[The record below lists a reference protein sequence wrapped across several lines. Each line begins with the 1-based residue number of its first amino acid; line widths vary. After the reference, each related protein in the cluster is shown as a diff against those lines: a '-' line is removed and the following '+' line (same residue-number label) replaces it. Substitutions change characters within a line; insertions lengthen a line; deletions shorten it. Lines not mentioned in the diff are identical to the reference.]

1 MKNKIHN
8 QIIHI
13 SDTHVIIRLHTN
25 ETLNVPINELTFHPK
40 VNDIVEVYQNQN
52 HVVVCPLPQNNKLW
66 ILISS
71 ITLLLLTIIG
81 ATFLLFRHPD
91 RNIETVDNQ
100 SSQQSSS
107 TTSSSSALSSSSS
120 STSTT
125 SSSSNEGNIIDTTA
139 EELRDMENDGRLK
152 TGQLYRFT
160 AELTRQKFWEAY
172 VGHFKALEAYH
183 TIWVKASNAPITGVQ
198 VQIKKSMIEGWQEGA
213 TVTFTVK
220 IMEDSEKFQF
230 WIATDATL
238 ITTPT
243 EEQHTENTTQEIDTQ
258 AILHGDYSSIAGTWR
273 NELGHEIVFNKNGL
287 IKGGQIAQSGM
298 GSDGHIGFSVSSGP
312 IGAAM
317 GIYPPGTSIPMKR
330 FENNQM
336 VSIEDPTDKSKT
348 RIIITQTHP
357 SDEKAVYYKIDSIKI
372 NFD

>member
-1 MKNKIHN
+1 MKKKTHN
-8 QIIHI
+8 QIIHV

-25 ETLNVPINELTFHPK
+25 ETLNVPINELTFLPK

-52 HVVVCPLPQNNKLW
+52 HVVVCPLPQNNNLL
-66 ILISS
+66 ILITSS
-71 ITLLLLTIIG
+71 AFIILTIIG
-81 ATFLLFRHPD
+81 ATFLFFRHPD
-91 RNIETVDNQ
+91 RNIETVDSQ

-107 TTSSSSALSSSSS
+107 TTSSSSTSS

-125 SSSSNEGNIIDTTA
+125 STSSTEESIIDTTA

-160 AELTRQKFWEAY
+160 TKLIRQEYWEEY
-172 VGHFKALEAYH
+172 SGHFKALNTYH
-183 TIWVKASNAPITGVQ
+183 TIWVKASNAPMTGVQ

-230 WIATDATL
+230 WVATDATL

-243 EEQHTENTTQEIDTQ
+243 EEQHTENTIQEIDTQ

-273 NELGHEIVFNKNGL
+273 NETGYELVFDKNGL
-287 IKGGQIAQSGM
+287 VKGGQISKAGISNEGV
-298 GSDGHIGFSVSSGP
+298 IGLDIRTGP
-312 IGAAM
+312 TGYGIE
-317 GIYPPGTSIPMKR
+317 IYPPGISIPFKR
-330 FENNQM
+330 FENNRLI
-336 VSIEDPTDKSKT
+336 SAEDKSDKT
-348 RIIITQTHP
+348 KIRIIAGQSAPT
-357 SDEKAVYYKIDSIKI
+357 SSEKVFYKTD
-372 NFD
+372 

>member
-1 MKNKIHN
+1 MKNKTHN

-25 ETLNVPINELTFHPK
+25 ETLNVPINELTFLPK

-52 HVVVCPLPQNNKLW
+52 HVVVCPLPQNNNLL
-66 ILISS
+66 ILITSS
-71 ITLLLLTIIG
+71 AFIILTIIG
-81 ATFLLFRHPD
+81 ATFLFFRHPD
-91 RNIETVDNQ
+91 RNIETVDSQ

-107 TTSSSSALSSSSS
+107 TTSSSSTSS

-125 SSSSNEGNIIDTTA
+125 STSSTEESIIDTTA

-160 AELTRQKFWEAY
+160 TKLIRQEYWEEY
-172 VGHFKALEAYH
+172 SGHFKALNTYH
-183 TIWVKASNAPITGVQ
+183 TIWVKASNAPMTGVQ

-230 WIATDATL
+230 WVATDATL

-243 EEQHTENTTQEIDTQ
+243 EEQHTENTIQEIDTQ

-273 NELGHEIVFNKNGL
+273 NETGYELVFDKNGL
-287 IKGGQIAQSGM
+287 VKGGQISKAGISNEGV
-298 GSDGHIGFSVSSGP
+298 IGLDVRTGP
-312 IGAAM
+312 TGYGIE
-317 GIYPPGTSIPMKR
+317 IYPPGISIPFKR
-330 FENNQM
+330 FENNRLI
-336 VSIEDPTDKSKT
+336 SAEDKSDKT
-348 RIIITQTHP
+348 KIRIIAGQSAPT
-357 SDEKAVYYKIDSIKI
+357 SSEKVFYKTD
-372 NFD
+372 

>member
-1 MKNKIHN
+1 MKKKIYN

-40 VNDIVEVYQNQN
+40 LNDIVEVYQNQN

-81 ATFLLFRHPD
+81 ATFLFFRHPD
-91 RNIETVDNQ
+91 RNIETVDSQ

-107 TTSSSSALSSSSS
+107 TTSSSSASSSSSS

-125 SSSSNEGNIIDTTA
+125 SSSSTADSIIDTTA

-172 VGHFKALEAYH
+172 VGHFKALDTYH

-230 WIATDATL
+230 WVATDATL

-243 EEQHTENTTQEIDTQ
+243 EEKHTENTTQEIDTQ

-273 NELGHEIVFNKNGL
+273 NEKEEWISFDNNGLTSGEKIEGIYLSNKNTL
-287 IKGGQIAQSGM
+287 HLSLRA
-298 GSDGHIGFSVSSGP
+298 GFV
-312 IGAAM
+312 GASM

-348 RIIITQTHP
+348 RIIITQSHP
-357 SDEKAVYYKIDSIKI
+357 SDEKIVFYKID
-372 NFD
+372 

>member
-1 MKNKIHN
+1 MKNKKHN
-8 QIIHI
+8 QIIHV
-13 SDTHVIIRLHTN
+13 SETHIIIRLHTN

-52 HVVVCPLPQNNKLW
+52 HVVVCPLPQNNNLW
-66 ILISS
+66 ILVTS

-81 ATFLLFRHPD
+81 VTFLFFRQSD

-107 TTSSSSALSSSSS
+107 TTSSSSASSSSSS

-125 SSSSNEGNIIDTTA
+125 SSSSTEDSIIDTTA
-139 EELRDMENDGRLK
+139 EELREMENDGRLK

-172 VGHFKALEAYH
+172 VGHFKALETYH
-183 TIWVKASNAPITGVQ
+183 TIWVKASNAPMTGVQ

-230 WIATDATL
+230 WVATDATL

-243 EEQHTENTTQEIDTQ
+243 EEKHTETEPLKLDSQ
-258 AILHGDYSSIAGTWR
+258 AILQGDYSSIAGTWR
-273 NELGHEIVFNKNGL
+273 NGFGEEIAFDKNGL
-287 IKGGQIAQSGM
+287 VNGEIITIPTIGTQGIISFSMKLDSVKGGIM
-298 GSDGHIGFSVSSGP
+298 
-312 IGAAM
+312 
-317 GIYPPGTSIPMKR
+317 IYPPKSTVVTRSDYSSDK
-330 FENNQM
+330 NQIRIM
-336 VSIEDPTDKSKT
+336 VIKDAPRSSK
-348 RIIITQTHP
+348 
-357 SDEKAVYYKIDSIKI
+357 EAYYYVGK
-372 NFD
+372 

>member
-1 MKNKIHN
+1 MKKKIYN

-52 HVVVCPLPQNNKLW
+52 HVVVCPLPQSNKLW
-66 ILISS
+66 ILITS

-81 ATFLLFRHPD
+81 ATFLFFKHLNE
-91 RNIETVDNQ
+91 NIETVDSH
-100 SSQQSSS
+100 SSQQISS
-107 TTSSSSALSSSSS
+107 TTSSSSASS

-125 SSSSNEGNIIDTTA
+125 SSSSTEDSIIDTTA

-172 VGHFKALEAYH
+172 AGHFKALETYH
-183 TIWVKASNAPITGVQ
+183 TIWVKASNAPMTGVQ
-198 VQIKKSMIEGWQEGA
+198 VQIKKSIIEGWQEGA

-230 WIATDATL
+230 WVATDATL

-243 EEQHTENTTQEIDTQ
+243 EEKHTENTTQEIDTQ

-287 IKGGQIAQSGM
+287 VKGGQIYKSGI
-298 GSDGHIGFSVSSGP
+298 GSDGQIGFSVSTGPTGYGMSVYP
-312 IGAAM
+312 IG
-317 GIYPPGTSIPMKR
+317 ITIKWVDS
-330 FENNQM
+330 
-336 VSIEDPTDKSKT
+336 DLSKN
-348 RIIITQTHP
+348 RIIAGQTAP
-357 SDEKAVYYKIDSIKI
+357 NSSKQVFYKID
-372 NFD
+372 

>member
-1 MKNKIHN
+1 MKNKKHN
-8 QIIHI
+8 QIIQVSETHI
-13 SDTHVIIRLHTN
+13 IIRFHTN

-81 ATFLLFRHPD
+81 STFLFFRHPD
-91 RNIETVDNQ
+91 RNIETVDSH
-100 SSQQSSS
+100 SSQQISS
-107 TTSSSSALSSSSS
+107 TTSSSSASSSSSS

-125 SSSSNEGNIIDTTA
+125 SSSSNEDTIIDTTA

-172 VGHFKALEAYH
+172 VGHFKALETYH
-183 TIWVKASNAPITGVQ
+183 TIWVKASNAPMTGVQ

-230 WIATDATL
+230 WVATDATL

-243 EEQHTENTTQEIDTQ
+243 EEKHTENTTQEIDTQ
-258 AILHGDYSSIAGTWR
+258 AILKGNFSSIAGTWR
-273 NELGHEIVFNKNGL
+273 NEKGNWVTFDNNGL
-287 IKGGQIAQSGM
+287 TSGTKIE
-298 GSDGHIGFSVSSGP
+298 GIYLSNENTLHLSLRGE
-312 IGAAM
+312 GAGASM

-357 SDEKAVYYKIDSIKI
+357 SDEKAVYYKID
-372 NFD
+372 

>member
-81 ATFLLFRHPD
+81 ATFLFFRHPD
-91 RNIETVDNQ
+91 RNIETVDSQ

-107 TTSSSSALSSSSS
+107 TTSSSSASSSSS
-120 STSTT
+120 SGTSTT
-125 SSSSNEGNIIDTTA
+125 SSSSTEDSIIDTTA
-139 EELRDMENDGRLK
+139 EGLREMENDGRLK

-160 AELTRQKFWEAY
+160 AELTRKKFWEAY
-172 VGHFKALEAYH
+172 VGHFKALESYH

-230 WIATDATL
+230 WVATDATL

-243 EEQHTENTTQEIDTQ
+243 EEKHTENTTQKIDTQ

-287 IKGGQIAQSGM
+287 IKGGQIYKSGI
-298 GSDGHIGFSVSSGP
+298 GSDGHIDFSVSAGPTGYGMSVYP
-312 IGAAM
+312 IG
-317 GIYPPGTSIPMKR
+317 ITIKWVDS
-330 FENNQM
+330 
-336 VSIEDPTDKSKT
+336 DLSKN
-348 RIIITQTHP
+348 RIIAGQNAP
-357 SDEKAVYYKIDSIKI
+357 NSSEQVFYKID
-372 NFD
+372 

>member
-8 QIIHI
+8 QIIHV

-40 VNDIVEVYQNQN
+40 VNDIVEIYQNQN
-52 HVVVCPLPQNNKLW
+52 HVVVCPLPQNNNLW
-66 ILISS
+66 ILITS
-71 ITLLLLTIIG
+71 ITFLILTIIG
-81 ATFLLFRHPD
+81 ATFLFFRQSD
-91 RNIETVDNQ
+91 RNIEAVDSQ

-107 TTSSSSALSSSSS
+107 TTSSFSASS
-120 STSTT
+120 STS
-125 SSSSNEGNIIDTTA
+125 
-139 EELRDMENDGRLK
+139 
-152 TGQLYRFT
+152 
-160 AELTRQKFWEAY
+160 
-172 VGHFKALEAYH
+172 
-183 TIWVKASNAPITGVQ
+183 WVKANNAPITGVQ
-198 VQIKKSMIEGWQEGA
+198 VQIKKSMIKGWQEGA

-230 WIATDATL
+230 WVATDATL

-243 EEQHTENTTQEIDTQ
+243 EEKHTENTTQEIDTQ

-273 NELGHEIVFNKNGL
+273 NELGHEIAFNKNGL
-287 IKGGQIAQSGM
+287 IKGGQIAKSGM

-330 FENNQM
+330 FENNQI

-357 SDEKAVYYKIDSIKI
+357 SDEKAVYYKID
-372 NFD
+372 

>member
-1 MKNKIHN
+1 MKKKTHN
-8 QIIHI
+8 QIIHV

-25 ETLNVPINELTFHPK
+25 ETLNVPINELTFLPK

-52 HVVVCPLPQNNKLW
+52 HVVVCPLPQNNNLL
-66 ILISS
+66 ILITSS
-71 ITLLLLTIIG
+71 AFIILTIIG
-81 ATFLLFRHPD
+81 ATFLFFRHPD
-91 RNIETVDNQ
+91 RNIETVDSQ

-107 TTSSSSALSSSSS
+107 TTSSSSTSS

-125 SSSSNEGNIIDTTA
+125 STSSTEDSIIDTTA

-160 AELTRQKFWEAY
+160 TKLIRQEYWEEY
-172 VGHFKALEAYH
+172 SGHFKALNTYH
-183 TIWVKASNAPITGVQ
+183 TIWVKASNAPMTGVQ

-230 WIATDATL
+230 WVATDATL

-243 EEQHTENTTQEIDTQ
+243 EEQHTENTIQEIDTQ

-273 NELGHEIVFNKNGL
+273 NETGYELVFDKNGL
-287 IKGGQIAQSGM
+287 VKGGQISKAGISNEGV
-298 GSDGHIGFSVSSGP
+298 IGLDVRTGP
-312 IGAAM
+312 TGYGIE
-317 GIYPPGTSIPMKR
+317 IYPPGISIPFKR
-330 FENNQM
+330 FENNRLI
-336 VSIEDPTDKSKT
+336 SAEDKSDKT
-348 RIIITQTHP
+348 KIRIIAGQSAPT
-357 SDEKAVYYKIDSIKI
+357 SSEKVFYKTD
-372 NFD
+372 

>member
-1 MKNKIHN
+1 MRNKTQNKI
-8 QIIHI
+8 IHV
-13 SDTHVIIRLHTN
+13 SDKHVIILLNTN
-25 ETLNVPINELTFHPK
+25 ETITIPIHELSFVPK
-40 VNDIVEVYQNQN
+40 VNDTVEVYRNQNQI
-52 HVVVCPLPQNNKLW
+52 VIYPLLQNNKKW
-66 ILISS
+66 IVIALIS
-71 ITLLLLTIIG
+71 LLFLIIIG
-81 ATFLLFRHPD
+81 TTFFLF
-91 RNIETVDNQ
+91 NN
-100 SSQQSSS
+100 SNSS
-107 TTSSSSALSSSSS
+107 TEIIENHSSPQISSTSSSSSSS
-120 STSTT
+120 STSSSST
-125 SSSSNEGNIIDTTA
+125 SSTTKAMETSIIDTTA
-139 EELRDMENDGRLK
+139 EELRDMENDGTLK

-160 AELTRQKFWEAY
+160 TKLIRQEYWEEY
-172 VGHFKALEAYH
+172 SGHFKALNTYH
-183 TIWVKASNAPITGVQ
+183 TIWVEASNAPITGVQ

-230 WIATDATL
+230 WVATDATL

-243 EEQHTENTTQEIDTQ
+243 EEKHTENTTQEIDTQ
-258 AILHGDYSSIAGTWR
+258 AILKGNFSSIAGTWR

-357 SDEKAVYYKIDSIKI
+357 SDEKAVYYKID
-372 NFD
+372 

>member
-1 MKNKIHN
+1 MKKKIYN

-52 HVVVCPLPQNNKLW
+52 HVVVCPLPQSNKLW
-66 ILISS
+66 ILITS
-71 ITLLLLTIIG
+71 ITLLILIVIG
-81 ATFLLFRHPD
+81 TTFLLFRQPD

-107 TTSSSSALSSSSS
+107 TTSSSSAPSSSSS
-120 STSTT
+120 SISTT
-125 SSSSNEGNIIDTTA
+125 SSSSTEDSIIDTTA

-152 TGQLYRFT
+152 TSQLYRFT

-172 VGHFKALEAYH
+172 VGHFKALETYH
-183 TIWVKASNAPITGVQ
+183 TIWVKASNAPMTGVQ

-213 TVTFTVK
+213 IVTFTVK

-230 WIATDATL
+230 WVATDATL

-243 EEQHTENTTQEIDTQ
+243 EEKHTETEPLKLDSQ
-258 AILHGDYSSIAGTWR
+258 AILQGDYSSIAGTWR
-273 NELGHEIVFNKNGL
+273 NEKGYELVFNKNGL
-287 IKGGQIAQSGM
+287 VKGGQISKAGVSNEGV
-298 GSDGHIGFSVSSGP
+298 IGFDVRTGPTGSG
-312 IGAAM
+312 I
-317 GIYPPGTSIPMKR
+317 GIYPSGIRIPFKR
-330 FENNQM
+330 FENNRLI
-336 VSIEDPTDKSKT
+336 SAEDKSDKT
-348 RIIITQTHP
+348 KIRIIAGQNAP
-357 SDEKAVYYKIDSIKI
+357 DKPEQVFYKAD
-372 NFD
+372 

>member
-1 MKNKIHN
+1 MKKKIYN

-52 HVVVCPLPQNNKLW
+52 HVVVCPLPQSNKLW
-66 ILISS
+66 ILITS
-71 ITLLLLTIIG
+71 ITLLILIVIG
-81 ATFLLFRHPD
+81 TTFLLFRQPD
-91 RNIETVDNQ
+91 RNIETADNQ

-107 TTSSSSALSSSSS
+107 TTSSSSAPSSSSS
-120 STSTT
+120 SISTT
-125 SSSSNEGNIIDTTA
+125 SSSSTEDSIIDTTA

-172 VGHFKALEAYH
+172 VGHFKALETYH
-183 TIWVKASNAPITGVQ
+183 TIWVKASNAPMTGVQ

-230 WIATDATL
+230 WVATDATL

-243 EEQHTENTTQEIDTQ
+243 EEKHTETEPLKLDSQ
-258 AILHGDYSSIAGTWR
+258 AILQGDYSSIAGTWR
-273 NELGHEIVFNKNGL
+273 NGFGEEIAFDKNGL
-287 IKGGQIAQSGM
+287 VNGEIITIPTIGTQGIISFSMKLDSVKGGIM
-298 GSDGHIGFSVSSGP
+298 
-312 IGAAM
+312 
-317 GIYPPGTSIPMKR
+317 IYPPKSTVVTRSDYSSDK
-330 FENNQM
+330 NQIRIM
-336 VSIEDPTDKSKT
+336 VIKDAPRSSK
-348 RIIITQTHP
+348 
-357 SDEKAVYYKIDSIKI
+357 EAYYYVGK
-372 NFD
+372 

>member
-1 MKNKIHN
+1 MKNKKHN
-8 QIIHI
+8 QIIHV
-13 SDTHVIIRLHTN
+13 SETHIIIRLHTN
-25 ETLNVPINELTFHPK
+25 ETLNVPINELTFRPK

-52 HVVVCPLPQNNKLW
+52 HVVVCPLPQSNKLW
-66 ILISS
+66 ILITS

-81 ATFLLFRHPD
+81 ATFLFFRHPD
-91 RNIETVDNQ
+91 RNIETVDSH
-100 SSQQSSS
+100 SSQQISS
-107 TTSSSSALSSSSS
+107 TTSSSSASSSSSS

-125 SSSSNEGNIIDTTA
+125 SSSSNEDTIIDTTA

-172 VGHFKALEAYH
+172 VGHFKALNTYH
-183 TIWVKASNAPITGVQ
+183 TIWVKASNAPMTGVQ

-230 WIATDATL
+230 WVATDATL

-243 EEQHTENTTQEIDTQ
+243 EEKHTENTTQEIDTQ

-287 IKGGQIAQSGM
+287 VKGGQIYKSGI
-298 GSDGHIGFSVSSGP
+298 GSDGQIGFSVSTGPTGYGMSVYP
-312 IGAAM
+312 IGVT
-317 GIYPPGTSIPMKR
+317 IKWVDS
-330 FENNQM
+330 
-336 VSIEDPTDKSKT
+336 DLSKN
-348 RIIITQTHP
+348 RIIAGQTAP
-357 SDEKAVYYKIDSIKI
+357 NSSEQVFYKID
-372 NFD
+372 

>member
-1 MKNKIHN
+1 MKNKKHN
-8 QIIHI
+8 QIIHV
-13 SDTHVIIRLHTN
+13 SETHIIIRLHTN

-52 HVVVCPLPQNNKLW
+52 HVVVCPLPQNNNLW
-66 ILISS
+66 ILITS
-71 ITLLLLTIIG
+71 ITLLILTIIG

-107 TTSSSSALSSSSS
+107 TTSSSSASSSSSS

-125 SSSSNEGNIIDTTA
+125 SSSSNEDTIIDTTA
-139 EELRDMENDGRLK
+139 EGLRDMENDGRLK

-172 VGHFKALEAYH
+172 VGHFKALETYH
-183 TIWVKASNAPITGVQ
+183 TIWVKASNAPMTGVQ

-230 WIATDATL
+230 WVATDATL

-243 EEQHTENTTQEIDTQ
+243 EEKHTENVTQEIDTQ
-258 AILHGDYSSIAGTWR
+258 AILKGNFSSIAGTWR
-273 NELGHEIVFNKNGL
+273 NEKGNWVTFDNNGL
-287 IKGGQIAQSGM
+287 TSGTKIERIYLSNENTLHLSLY
-298 GSDGHIGFSVSSGP
+298 GEVA
-312 IGAAM
+312 GASM

-336 VSIEDPTDKSKT
+336 ASIEDPTDKSKT
-348 RIIITQTHP
+348 RITITQTYP
-357 SDEKAVYYKIDSIKI
+357 SDEKNVYYKID
-372 NFD
+372 

>member
-1 MKNKIHN
+1 MKNKKHN
-8 QIIHI
+8 QIIHV
-13 SDTHVIIRLHTN
+13 SETHIIIRLHTN

-52 HVVVCPLPQNNKLW
+52 HVVVCPLPQSNKLW
-66 ILISS
+66 ILITS
-71 ITLLLLTIIG
+71 ITLLILIVIG
-81 ATFLLFRHPD
+81 TTFLLFRQPD

-107 TTSSSSALSSSSS
+107 TTSSSSASSSSSS

-172 VGHFKALEAYH
+172 VGHFKALETYH
-183 TIWVKASNAPITGVQ
+183 TIWVKASNAPMTGVQ

-230 WIATDATL
+230 WVATDATL

-243 EEQHTENTTQEIDTQ
+243 EEKPTENVTQEIDTQ
-258 AILHGDYSSIAGTWR
+258 AILKGNFSSIAGTWR
-273 NELGHEIVFNKNGL
+273 NEKGNWVTFDNNGLTSGTKIEGIYLSNKNTLHLSLRGE
-287 IKGGQIAQSGM
+287 
-298 GSDGHIGFSVSSGP
+298 
-312 IGAAM
+312 GAGASM

-357 SDEKAVYYKIDSIKI
+357 SDEKAVYYKID
-372 NFD
+372 

>member
-1 MKNKIHN
+1 MKNKKHN
-8 QIIHI
+8 QIIQVSETHI
-13 SDTHVIIRLHTN
+13 IIRLHTN

-81 ATFLLFRHPD
+81 STFLFFRHPD
-91 RNIETVDNQ
+91 RNIETVDSH
-100 SSQQSSS
+100 SSQQISS
-107 TTSSSSALSSSSS
+107 TTSSSSASSSSSS

-125 SSSSNEGNIIDTTA
+125 SSSSTEDSIIDTTA
-139 EELRDMENDGRLK
+139 EELRDMENDGKLK

-160 AELTRQKFWEAY
+160 AEITRQKFWEAY
-172 VGHFKALEAYH
+172 VGHFKALETYH

-230 WIATDATL
+230 WVATDATL

-243 EEQHTENTTQEIDTQ
+243 EEKHTENTTQEIDTQ
-258 AILHGDYSSIAGTWR
+258 AILKGNFSSIAGTWR
-273 NELGHEIVFNKNGL
+273 NEKGNWVTFDNNGL
-287 IKGGQIAQSGM
+287 TSGTKIE
-298 GSDGHIGFSVSSGP
+298 GIYLSNENTLHLSLRGE
-312 IGAAM
+312 GAGASM

-357 SDEKAVYYKIDSIKI
+357 SDEKAVYYKID
-372 NFD
+372 

>member
-1 MKNKIHN
+1 MKKKTYN
-8 QIIHI
+8 QIIHV

-25 ETLNVPINELTFHPK
+25 ETLNVPINELTFRPK

-52 HVVVCPLPQNNKLW
+52 HVVVCPLPQSNKLW
-66 ILISS
+66 ILITS

-81 ATFLLFRHPD
+81 ATFLFFRHLNE
-91 RNIETVDNQ
+91 NIEKVDNH
-100 SSQQSSS
+100 SSQQISS
-107 TTSSSSALSSSSS
+107 TTSSSSTSSSSSS

-125 SSSSNEGNIIDTTA
+125 SSSSTEDSIIDTTA

-152 TGQLYRFT
+152 TGQRYHFT

-172 VGHFKALEAYH
+172 VGHFKALDTYH

-230 WIATDATL
+230 WVATDATL

-243 EEQHTENTTQEIDTQ
+243 EENHTENTTQEIDTQ

-357 SDEKAVYYKIDSIKI
+357 SDEKAVYYKTD
-372 NFD
+372 

>member
-1 MKNKIHN
+1 MKKKTHN
-8 QIIHI
+8 QIIHV

-25 ETLNVPINELTFHPK
+25 ETLNVPINELTFLPK

-52 HVVVCPLPQNNKLW
+52 HVVVCPLPQNNNLL
-66 ILISS
+66 ILITSS
-71 ITLLLLTIIG
+71 AFIILTIIG
-81 ATFLLFRHPD
+81 ATFLFFRHPD
-91 RNIETVDNQ
+91 RNIETVDSQ

-107 TTSSSSALSSSSS
+107 TTSSSSTSS

-125 SSSSNEGNIIDTTA
+125 STSSTEESIIDTTA

-160 AELTRQKFWEAY
+160 TKLIRQEYWEEY
-172 VGHFKALEAYH
+172 SGHFKALNTYH
-183 TIWVKASNAPITGVQ
+183 TIWVKASNAPMTGVQ

-230 WIATDATL
+230 WVATDATL

-243 EEQHTENTTQEIDTQ
+243 EEQHTENTIQEIDTQ

-273 NELGHEIVFNKNGL
+273 NETGYELVFDKNGL
-287 IKGGQIAQSGM
+287 VKGGQISKAGISNEGV
-298 GSDGHIGFSVSSGP
+298 IGLDVRTGP
-312 IGAAM
+312 TGYGIE
-317 GIYPPGTSIPMKR
+317 IYPPGISIPFKR
-330 FENNQM
+330 FENNRLI
-336 VSIEDPTDKSKT
+336 SAEDKSDKT
-348 RIIITQTHP
+348 KIRIIAGQSAPT
-357 SDEKAVYYKIDSIKI
+357 SSENVFYKTD
-372 NFD
+372 

>member
-1 MKNKIHN
+1 MKNKKYN
-8 QIIHI
+8 QIIHV
-13 SDTHVIIRLHTN
+13 SDTHIIIRLHTN
-25 ETLNVPINELTFHPK
+25 ETLDVPINELTFHPK

-52 HVVVCPLPQNNKLW
+52 HVVVCPLPQSNKLW
-66 ILISS
+66 ILITS

-81 ATFLLFRHPD
+81 ATFLFFRHPD
-91 RNIETVDNQ
+91 RHIETVDNQ
-100 SSQQSSS
+100 SSQQSSY
-107 TTSSSSALSSSSS
+107 TTSSSSASS

-125 SSSSNEGNIIDTTA
+125 SSSSTEDSIIDTTA

-230 WIATDATL
+230 WVATDATL

-273 NELGHEIVFNKNGL
+273 NKLGHEIVFNKNGL
-287 IKGGQIAQSGM
+287 VKGGQIHKAGISNEGI
-298 GSDGHIGFSVSSGP
+298 IGFDVRTGP
-312 IGAAM
+312 TGHGID
-317 GIYPPGTSIPMKR
+317 IYPVGITIKWVDS
-330 FENNQM
+330 
-336 VSIEDPTDKSKT
+336 DLSKN
-348 RIIITQTHP
+348 RIIAGQTP
-357 SDEKAVYYKIDSIKI
+357 PNSSEQVFYKID
-372 NFD
+372 

>member
-1 MKNKIHN
+1 MKKKTHN

-25 ETLNVPINELTFHPK
+25 ETLNVPINELTFLPK

-52 HVVVCPLPQNNKLW
+52 HVVVCPLPQNNNLL
-66 ILISS
+66 ILITSS
-71 ITLLLLTIIG
+71 TFIILTIIG
-81 ATFLLFRHPD
+81 ATFLFFRHPD
-91 RNIETVDNQ
+91 RNIETVDSQ

-107 TTSSSSALSSSSS
+107 TTSSSSTSS

-125 SSSSNEGNIIDTTA
+125 STSSTEESIIDTTA

-160 AELTRQKFWEAY
+160 TKLIRQEYWEEY
-172 VGHFKALEAYH
+172 SGHFKALNTYH
-183 TIWVKASNAPITGVQ
+183 TIWVKASNAPMTGVQ

-230 WIATDATL
+230 WVATDATL
-238 ITTPT
+238 ITTPS
-243 EEQHTENTTQEIDTQ
+243 EEKHTENTTQEIDTQ

-273 NELGHEIVFNKNGL
+273 NEKGNWVTFDNNGL
-287 IKGGQIAQSGM
+287 TSGTKIE
-298 GSDGHIGFSVSSGP
+298 GIYLSNENTLHLSLRGEVA
-312 IGAAM
+312 GASM

-348 RIIITQTHP
+348 RIIIVQQSP
-357 SDEKAVYYKIDSIKI
+357 SDGKGVFYKID
-372 NFD
+372 

>member
-1 MKNKIHN
+1 MKKKTHN
-8 QIIHI
+8 QIIHV

-25 ETLNVPINELTFHPK
+25 ETLNVPINELTFLPK

-52 HVVVCPLPQNNKLW
+52 HVVVCPLPQNNNLL
-66 ILISS
+66 ILITSS
-71 ITLLLLTIIG
+71 TFIILTIIG
-81 ATFLLFRHPD
+81 ATFLFFRHPD
-91 RNIETVDNQ
+91 RNIETVDSQ

-107 TTSSSSALSSSSS
+107 TTSSSSTSS

-125 SSSSNEGNIIDTTA
+125 NSSSTEDSIIDTTA
-139 EELRDMENDGRLK
+139 EELRDMENDGTLK

-160 AELTRQKFWEAY
+160 TKLIRQEYWEEY
-172 VGHFKALEAYH
+172 SGHFKALNTYH
-183 TIWVKASNAPITGVQ
+183 TIWVKASNAPMTGVQ

-230 WIATDATL
+230 WVATDATL

-243 EEQHTENTTQEIDTQ
+243 EEQHTENTIQEIDTQ
-258 AILHGDYSSIAGTWR
+258 AILNGDYSSIAGTWR
-273 NELGHEIVFNKNGL
+273 NEKGEWISFDKNGL
-287 IKGGQIAQSGM
+287 TSGTKIE
-298 GSDGHIGFSVSSGP
+298 GIYLSNENTLHLSLRGEVA
-312 IGAAM
+312 GASM

-348 RIIITQTHP
+348 RIIIVQQSP
-357 SDEKAVYYKIDSIKI
+357 SDGKGVFYKID
-372 NFD
+372 

>member
-1 MKNKIHN
+1 MKKKTHN
-8 QIIHI
+8 QIIHV

-25 ETLNVPINELTFHPK
+25 DTLNVPINELTFLPK

-52 HVVVCPLPQNNKLW
+52 HVVVCPLPQNNNLL
-66 ILISS
+66 ILITSS
-71 ITLLLLTIIG
+71 AFIILTIIG
-81 ATFLLFRHPD
+81 ATFLFFRHPD
-91 RNIETVDNQ
+91 RNIETVDSQ

-107 TTSSSSALSSSSS
+107 TTSSSSTSS

-125 SSSSNEGNIIDTTA
+125 STSSTEESIIDTTA

-160 AELTRQKFWEAY
+160 TKLIRQEYWEEY
-172 VGHFKALEAYH
+172 SGHFKALNTYH
-183 TIWVKASNAPITGVQ
+183 TIWVKASNAPMTGVQ

-230 WIATDATL
+230 WVATDATL

-243 EEQHTENTTQEIDTQ
+243 EEQHTENTIQEIDTQ

-273 NELGHEIVFNKNGL
+273 NETGYELVFDKNGL
-287 IKGGQIAQSGM
+287 VKGGQISKAGISNEGV
-298 GSDGHIGFSVSSGP
+298 IGNLSSWYK
-312 IGAAM
+312 
-317 GIYPPGTSIPMKR
+317 YPL
-330 FENNQM
+330 
-336 VSIEDPTDKSKT
+336 
-348 RIIITQTHP
+348 
-357 SDEKAVYYKIDSIKI
+357 
-372 NFD
+372 

>member
-1 MKNKIHN
+1 MKKKTHN
-8 QIIHI
+8 QIIHV

-25 ETLNVPINELTFHPK
+25 ETLNVPINELTFLPK

-52 HVVVCPLPQNNKLW
+52 HVVVCPLPQNNNLL
-66 ILISS
+66 ILITSS
-71 ITLLLLTIIG
+71 AFIILTIIG
-81 ATFLLFRHPD
+81 ATFLFFRHPD
-91 RNIETVDNQ
+91 RNIETVDSQ

-107 TTSSSSALSSSSS
+107 TTSSSSTSS

-125 SSSSNEGNIIDTTA
+125 STSSTEESIIDTTA

-160 AELTRQKFWEAY
+160 TKLIRQEYWEEY
-172 VGHFKALEAYH
+172 SGHFKALNTYH
-183 TIWVKASNAPITGVQ
+183 TIWVKASNAPMTGVQ

-230 WIATDATL
+230 WVATDATL

-243 EEQHTENTTQEIDTQ
+243 EEQHTENTIQEIDTQ

-273 NELGHEIVFNKNGL
+273 NETGYELVFDKNGL
-287 IKGGQIAQSGM
+287 VKGGQISKAGISNEGV
-298 GSDGHIGFSVSSGP
+298 IGLDVRTGP
-312 IGAAM
+312 TGYGIE
-317 GIYPPGTSIPMKR
+317 IYPPGISIPFKR
-330 FENNQM
+330 FENNRLI
-336 VSIEDPTDKSKT
+336 SAEDKSDKT
-348 RIIITQTHP
+348 KIRIIAGQSAPT
-357 SDEKAVYYKIDSIKI
+357 SSEKVFYRTD
-372 NFD
+372 

>member
-1 MKNKIHN
+1 MKNKKHN
-8 QIIHI
+8 QIIHV
-13 SDTHVIIRLHTN
+13 SETHIIIRLHTN

-52 HVVVCPLPQNNKLW
+52 HVVVCPLPQSNKFW
-66 ILISS
+66 ILITS

-81 ATFLLFRHPD
+81 ATFLFFRHLNE
-91 RNIETVDNQ
+91 NIETVDSH
-100 SSQQSSS
+100 SSQQISS
-107 TTSSSSALSSSSS
+107 TTSSFSASS

-125 SSSSNEGNIIDTTA
+125 SSSSTEDSIIDTTA
-139 EELRDMENDGRLK
+139 EELRDMENDDRLK

-172 VGHFKALEAYH
+172 VGHFKALETYH

-198 VQIKKSMIEGWQEGA
+198 IQIKKSMIEGWQEGA
-213 TVTFTVK
+213 TVTFTVR

-230 WIATDATL
+230 WVATDATL

-243 EEQHTENTTQEIDTQ
+243 EEKHTENTTQEIDTQ

-273 NELGHEIVFNKNGL
+273 NELGYEIVFNKNGL
-287 IKGGQIAQSGM
+287 TKGGQIAQSGM
-298 GSDGHIGFSVSSGP
+298 GSDGHIGFSISSGP

-357 SDEKAVYYKIDSIKI
+357 SDEKAVYYKID
-372 NFD
+372 

>member
-1 MKNKIHN
+1 MKNKKHN
-8 QIIHI
+8 QIIHV
-13 SDTHVIIRLHTN
+13 SETHIIIRLHTN

-52 HVVVCPLPQNNKLW
+52 HVVVCPLPQSNKFW
-66 ILISS
+66 ILITS
-71 ITLLLLTIIG
+71 ITLLLLTIIR
-81 ATFLLFRHPD
+81 ATFLFFRHLNE
-91 RNIETVDNQ
+91 NIETVDSH
-100 SSQQSSS
+100 SSQQISS
-107 TTSSSSALSSSSS
+107 TTSSFSASS

-125 SSSSNEGNIIDTTA
+125 SSSSTEDSIIDTTA

-172 VGHFKALEAYH
+172 VGHFKALETYH

-198 VQIKKSMIEGWQEGA
+198 IQIKKSMIEGWQEGA
-213 TVTFTVK
+213 TVTFTVR

-230 WIATDATL
+230 WVATDATL

-243 EEQHTENTTQEIDTQ
+243 EEKHTENTTQEIDTQ

-273 NELGHEIVFNKNGL
+273 NELGYEIVFNKNGL
-287 IKGGQIAQSGM
+287 TKGGQIAQSGM
-298 GSDGHIGFSVSSGP
+298 GSDGHIGFSISSGP

-357 SDEKAVYYKIDSIKI
+357 SDEKAVYYKID
-372 NFD
+372 

>member
-1 MKNKIHN
+1 MKIYN

-40 VNDIVEVYQNQN
+40 LNDIVEVYQNQN

-81 ATFLLFRHPD
+81 ATFLFFRHPD

-107 TTSSSSALSSSSS
+107 TTSSSSASSSSSS

-125 SSSSNEGNIIDTTA
+125 SSSSTEDSIIDTTA
-139 EELRDMENDGRLK
+139 EELRDMENDGTLK

-160 AELTRQKFWEAY
+160 TKLIRQQYWEEY
-172 VGHFKALEAYH
+172 SGHFKALNTYH
-183 TIWVKASNAPITGVQ
+183 TIWVEASNAPITGVQ

-230 WIATDATL
+230 WVATNATL

-243 EEQHTENTTQEIDTQ
+243 EEKHTENTTQEIDTQ
-258 AILHGDYSSIAGTWR
+258 AILKGNFSSIAGTWR
-273 NELGHEIVFNKNGL
+273 NEKGNRVTFDNNGL
-287 IKGGQIAQSGM
+287 TSGTKIE
-298 GSDGHIGFSVSSGP
+298 GIYLSNENILHLSLRGEVA
-312 IGAAM
+312 GASM

-357 SDEKAVYYKIDSIKI
+357 SDEKAVYYKID
-372 NFD
+372 

>member
-1 MKNKIHN
+1 MKNKKHN
-8 QIIHI
+8 QIIHV
-13 SDTHVIIRLHTN
+13 SETHIIIRLHTN

-52 HVVVCPLPQNNKLW
+52 HVVVCPLPQSNKFW
-66 ILISS
+66 ILITS

-81 ATFLLFRHPD
+81 ATFLFFRHLNE
-91 RNIETVDNQ
+91 NIETVDSH
-100 SSQQSSS
+100 SSQQISS
-107 TTSSSSALSSSSS
+107 TTSSFSASS

-125 SSSSNEGNIIDTTA
+125 SSSSTEDSIIDTTA

-172 VGHFKALEAYH
+172 VGHFKALETYH

-198 VQIKKSMIEGWQEGA
+198 IQIKKSMIEGWQEGA
-213 TVTFTVK
+213 TVTFTVR

-230 WIATDATL
+230 WVATDATL

-243 EEQHTENTTQEIDTQ
+243 EEKHTENTTQEIDTQ

-273 NELGHEIVFNKNGL
+273 NELGYEIVFNKNGL
-287 IKGGQIAQSGM
+287 TKGGQIAQSGM
-298 GSDGHIGFSVSSGP
+298 GSDGHIGFSISSGP

-336 VSIEDPTDKSKT
+336 VSIEDPTDKSKA

-357 SDEKAVYYKIDSIKI
+357 SDEKAVYYKID
-372 NFD
+372 

>member
-13 SDTHVIIRLHTN
+13 SYTHVIIRLHTN
-25 ETLNVPINELTFHPK
+25 ETLNVSIDELTFYPK

-52 HVVVCPLPQNNKLW
+52 HVVVCPLPQSNKLW
-66 ILISS
+66 LLITS
-71 ITLLLLTIIG
+71 ITLLILIVIG
-81 ATFLLFRHPD
+81 TTFLLFRQPD

-107 TTSSSSALSSSSS
+107 TTSSSSASSSSSS

-172 VGHFKALEAYH
+172 VGHFKALNTYH

-230 WIATDATL
+230 WVATDATL

-243 EEQHTENTTQEIDTQ
+243 EE
-258 AILHGDYSSIAGTWR
+258 
-273 NELGHEIVFNKNGL
+273 
-287 IKGGQIAQSGM
+287 
-298 GSDGHIGFSVSSGP
+298 
-312 IGAAM
+312 
-317 GIYPPGTSIPMKR
+317 
-330 FENNQM
+330 
-336 VSIEDPTDKSKT
+336 
-348 RIIITQTHP
+348 
-357 SDEKAVYYKIDSIKI
+357 
-372 NFD
+372 

>member
-1 MKNKIHN
+1 MKNKKHN
-8 QIIHI
+8 QIIHV

-52 HVVVCPLPQNNKLW
+52 HVVVCPLPQSNKLW
-66 ILISS
+66 ILITS

-81 ATFLLFRHPD
+81 ATFLFFRHPD

-107 TTSSSSALSSSSS
+107 TTSSSSASSSSSS
-120 STSTT
+120 STTTT
-125 SSSSNEGNIIDTTA
+125 SSSSTEDSIIDTTA
-139 EELRDMENDGRLK
+139 EELRDMENDGTLK

-160 AELTRQKFWEAY
+160 TKLIRQQYWEEY
-172 VGHFKALEAYH
+172 SGHFKALNTYH
-183 TIWVKASNAPITGVQ
+183 TIWVEASNAPITGVQ

-230 WIATDATL
+230 WVATDATL

-243 EEQHTENTTQEIDTQ
+243 EEKHTESTTQEIDTQ
-258 AILHGDYSSIAGTWR
+258 AILKGNFSSIAGTWR
-273 NELGHEIVFNKNGL
+273 NEKGNRITFDNNGL
-287 IKGGQIAQSGM
+287 TSGTKIE
-298 GSDGHIGFSVSSGP
+298 GIYLSNENTLHLSLRGEVA
-312 IGAAM
+312 GASM

-357 SDEKAVYYKIDSIKI
+357 SDEKSVYYKID
-372 NFD
+372 

>member
-1 MKNKIHN
+1 MKNKTHN

-25 ETLNVPINELTFHPK
+25 ETLNVPINELTFLPK

-52 HVVVCPLPQNNKLW
+52 HVVVCPLPQSNKLL
-66 ILISS
+66 ILITSS
-71 ITLLLLTIIG
+71 AFIILTIIG
-81 ATFLLFRHPD
+81 ATFLFFRHPD
-91 RNIETVDNQ
+91 RNIETVDSQ

-107 TTSSSSALSSSSS
+107 TTSSSSTSS

-125 SSSSNEGNIIDTTA
+125 STSSTEESITDTTA

-160 AELTRQKFWEAY
+160 TKLIRQEYWEEY
-172 VGHFKALEAYH
+172 SGHFKALNTYH
-183 TIWVKASNAPITGVQ
+183 TIWVKASNAPMTGVQ

-230 WIATDATL
+230 WVATDATL

-243 EEQHTENTTQEIDTQ
+243 EEQHTENTIQEIDTQ

-273 NELGHEIVFNKNGL
+273 NETGYELVFDKNGL
-287 IKGGQIAQSGM
+287 VKGGQISKAGISNEGV
-298 GSDGHIGFSVSSGP
+298 IGLDVRTGP
-312 IGAAM
+312 TGYGIE
-317 GIYPPGTSIPMKR
+317 IYPPGISIPFKR
-330 FENNQM
+330 FENNRLI
-336 VSIEDPTDKSKT
+336 STEDKSDKT
-348 RIIITQTHP
+348 KIRIIAGQSAPT
-357 SDEKAVYYKIDSIKI
+357 SSENVFYKTD
-372 NFD
+372 

>member
-1 MKNKIHN
+1 MKKKIYN
-8 QIIHI
+8 QIIHV

-40 VNDIVEVYQNQN
+40 INDIVEVYQNQN
-52 HVVVCPLPQNNKLW
+52 HVVVCPLPQSNKLW
-66 ILISS
+66 ILITS
-71 ITLLLLTIIG
+71 ITLLILIVIG
-81 ATFLLFRHPD
+81 TTFLLFRQPD

-100 SSQQSSS
+100 SSQQSSY
-107 TTSSSSALSSSSS
+107 TTSSSSASSSSSS

-125 SSSSNEGNIIDTTA
+125 SSSSTEDSIIDTTA
-139 EELRDMENDGRLK
+139 EEIRDMENDGRLK

-230 WIATDATL
+230 WVATDATL

-243 EEQHTENTTQEIDTQ
+243 EEKHAENTTQEIDTQ

-273 NELGHEIVFNKNGL
+273 NELGYEIVFNKNGL
-287 IKGGQIAQSGM
+287 TKGGQIAQSGM

-357 SDEKAVYYKIDSIKI
+357 SDEKAVYYKID
-372 NFD
+372 

>member
-1 MKNKIHN
+1 MKKKTHN
-8 QIIHI
+8 QIIHV

-25 ETLNVPINELTFHPK
+25 ETLKIPINELTFHPK

-52 HVVVCPLPQNNKLW
+52 HVVVCPLPQSNKLW
-66 ILISS
+66 ILITS
-71 ITLLLLTIIG
+71 ITLLILIVIG
-81 ATFLLFRHPD
+81 TTFLLFRQPD

-107 TTSSSSALSSSSS
+107 TTSSSSASSSSSS

-125 SSSSNEGNIIDTTA
+125 ISSSNEGNIIDTTA

-172 VGHFKALEAYH
+172 VGHFKALETYH
-183 TIWVKASNAPITGVQ
+183 TIWVKASNAPMTGVQ

-220 IMEDSEKFQF
+220 IMEDSERFQF
-230 WIATDATL
+230 WVATDATL
-238 ITTPT
+238 ITIPT
-243 EEQHTENTTQEIDTQ
+243 KEKHTESTTQEIDTQ

-287 IKGGQIAQSGM
+287 VKGGQIYKSGI
-298 GSDGHIGFSVSSGP
+298 GSDGQIGFSVSTGPTGYGMSVYP
-312 IGAAM
+312 IGVT
-317 GIYPPGTSIPMKR
+317 IKWVDS
-330 FENNQM
+330 
-336 VSIEDPTDKSKT
+336 DLSKN
-348 RIIITQTHP
+348 RIIAGQTAP
-357 SDEKAVYYKIDSIKI
+357 NSSKQVFYKID
-372 NFD
+372 